1 MFEVPGALA
10 SSRNSNVLAR
20 RKMFFNTGSAA
31 MSRTTG
37 PSKPPYD
44 PGVGR
49 YVAEIRR
56 IPLLEADEEF
66 RLARRCREHGDRAAA
81 DRLVNSHLRLVVK
94 LAADYYGYG
103 LPVAELISEG
113 SIGLMQAVER
123 FDPDKGF
130 CFATYATWWIKAAI
144 QQYIIRATS
153 LVKMGTTTSQRRLFF
168 NLRKAKS
175 RIAVLDDGDMRP
187 DQVAL
192 IAERLDVAE
201 QDVIDMNRR
210 LSGDISLSAQVG
222 EGNDSTSW
230 QDWLVDDA
238 PSQEDVLARQDD
250 LADGR
255 AALAEA
261 LTSLNDRERS
271 IFVSRRLAE
280 RPRRLEEIARELGV
294 SRERVRQIE
303 MSAFEKI
310 RRFVTRKAVVAQA
323 AVPMAA

>member
-1 MFEVPGALA
+1 
-10 SSRNSNVLAR
+10 
-20 RKMFFNTGSAA
+20 

-37 PSKPPYD
+37 LAASSGD
-44 PGVGR
+44 PGLTR

-56 IPLLEADEEF
+56 IPLLEAEEEF
-66 RLARRCREHGDRAAA
+66 RLAKRCREHADRAAA
-81 DRLVNSHLRLVVK
+81 DRLVNSHLRLVVS
-94 LAADYYGYG
+94 LAANYRGYG
-103 LPVAELISEG
+103 LPIAELVSEG

-130 CFATYATWWIKAAI
+130 RLATYAAWWIKAAI
-144 QQYIIRATS
+144 QQYIIRSTS
-153 LVKMGTTTSQRRLFF
+153 LVKMGTTTNQRRLFF

-175 RIAVLDDGDMRP
+175 RISALGEGDLRP

-192 IAERLDVAE
+192 IAERLEVAE
-201 QDVIDMNRR
+201 QDVIDMDRR
-210 LSGDISLSAQVG
+210 LSGDISLSTPVG
-222 EGNDSTSW
+222 EDNDSISW
-230 QDWLVDDA
+230 QDRLADEA
-238 PSQEDVLARQDD
+238 PSQEDILAKRGE

-261 LTSLNDRERS
+261 LTSLTDRERR

-280 RPRRLEEIARELGV
+280 QPRRLEEIARELGV

-303 MSAFEKI
+303 MTAFEKI
-310 RRFVTRKAVVAQA
+310 RRVMTRKVAFAQA